1 MQVGKTM
8 SLLQKIKDDLL
19 IARKEIKDNLQ
30 ISILR
35 TLVSEAS
42 KVGFDDGKRE
52 STDSEVVKTIKI
64 FIKNLKDTIETAEV
78 LGVNVDIQRREIEIL
93 EQYIPKLMSEEE
105 LITIVNLSIDTHKT
119 KSELMRF
126 FKQTYPDRY
135 DGKTLARIVDNKLA
149 TL

>member
-1 MQVGKTM
+1 M
-8 SLLQKIKDDLL
+8 SLLQRIKDDLL

-42 KVGFDDGKRE
+42 RVGFDDGKRE
-52 STDSEVVKTIKI
+52 STDSEVVKVIKI
-64 FIKNLKDTIETAEV
+64 FIKNLKETIETAEV
-78 LGVNVDIQRREIEIL
+78 LGVNVDTQRREVEIL

-105 LITIVNLSIDTHKT
+105 LLTIINLSIDTHKT
-119 KSELMRF
+119 KSELMRY
-126 FKQTYPDRY
+126 FKQSYPDRY
-135 DGKTLARIVDNKLA
+135 DGKTLARIVDEKLA